1 MADVRR
7 AARWL
12 VRVLV
17 SAAIVGYV
25 LVDVDLGDV
34 ARALS
39 RVRLAPL
46 LVGVGLFLVSQALS
60 AYKWSRIGRA
70 LGFEESLVDYA
81 RFYFIGMFFNLF
93 GPSTLGGDL
102 VRALYLGAGRR
113 RRLAVSSVV
122 FDRASGLA
130 LLVALGALGFV
141 LFPEY
146 QFPPSLILG
155 TVAMGGALLAGWWA
169 APRLVRLLPATRWT
183 GQLRREVEVDL
194 APLWRDRRLL
204 ATVALV
210 SVVFH
215 LTQVAGQYVLAR
227 AAGARLPFSYCL
239 IFHPAIG
246 VMTALPVSVNGLG
259 VREGGYLYFL
269 TRLDVDDSIA
279 VALSLLAFG
288 VTVFGGLLGGLVF
301 LASGA
306 TLPTLRAPASKEAGV
321 AA

>member
-1 MADVRR
+1 MVRVRR

-25 LVDVDLGDV
+25 VADVDLGDV
-34 ARALS
+34 AHALAH
-39 RVRLAPL
+39 VRL
-46 LVGVGLFLVSQALS
+46 VQ
-60 AYKWSRIGRA
+60 
-70 LGFEESLVDYA
+70 
-81 RFYFIGMFFNLF
+81 
-93 GPSTLGGDL
+93 
-102 VRALYLGAGRR
+102 
-113 RRLAVSSVV
+113 
-122 FDRASGLA
+122 
-130 LLVALGALGFV
+130 
-141 LFPEY
+141 
-146 QFPPSLILG
+146 
-155 TVAMGGALLAGWWA
+155 
-169 APRLVRLLPATRWT
+169 LLPATRRT
-183 GQLRREVEVDL
+183 RELRREVEVDL
-194 APLWRDRRLL
+194 SPLWRDRRLL
-204 ATVALV
+204 GTVALV

-215 LTQVAGQYVLAR
+215 LAQVGAQYVLAR
-227 AAGARLPFSYCL
+227 AAGATLPFSYCL